1 MKRKEIESVEELWMN
16 PEPVI
21 QTELSQKKEKQTP
34 YINTYIWN
42 LKASLVAQM
51 LKNPPAMQKIS
62 VRFLGWEDPLEKGMA
77 THFSSTGESICR
89 AAVEMKT

>member
-1 MKRKEIESVEELWMN
+1 
-16 PEPVI
+16 
-21 QTELSQKKEKQTP
+21 
-34 YINTYIWN
+34 
-42 LKASLVAQM
+42 M

-89 AAVEMKT
+89 AAVEMKTQSTELWTQQGKQSVDEWREQHGSMYTTVWKTESQREFAV

>member
-1 MKRKEIESVEELWMN
+1 MKLTESSKFSSFCPRYTCMKL
-16 PEPVI
+16 I
-21 QTELSQKKEKQTP
+21 
-34 YINTYIWN
+34 
-42 LKASLVAQM
+42 LKDISLLGQLRASLVAQM